1 VPSSGPT
8 AVEGR
13 GSQQP
18 ADPRLARSRKVRF
31 GSIIRKYANLVAC
44 RHWIEVKTPQYR
56 NDIGGMSAQIFPLPQ
71 SQD

>member
-1 VPSSGPT
+1 
-8 AVEGR
+8 
-13 GSQQP
+13 
-18 ADPRLARSRKVRF
+18 LARSRKVRF